1 MILHCCDKQSHKVD
15 IHKMYAIVQLFSSYD
30 YSSVYKCEN
39 VLYLRCIY
47 NDYTER
53 YYDNLYWHH

>member
-1 MILHCCDKQSHKVD
+1 
-15 IHKMYAIVQLFSSYD
+15 MYAIVQLFSSYD